1 MKNKTFIGFLLVL
14 ASTICQAQN
23 VTKKTISFVKPELQV
38 DSTFIEKLN
47 TAFFDNYFQD
57 CFSKPED
64 MEHLS
69 INFTKDDD
77 INYYVQVSLSYTM
90 EGMPKIAVGYSEHYG
105 FTYWFCGDVP
115 PSIILE
121 TKAGK
126 RFSYTE
132 YITKSTPSFPL
143 IDFVFDPPVQWFE
156 YNIETG
162 SLTVVPYREV
172 EK

>member
-1 MKNKTFIGFLLVL
+1 
-14 ASTICQAQN
+14 
-23 VTKKTISFVKPELQV
+23 
-38 DSTFIEKLN
+38 
-47 TAFFDNYFQD
+47 
-57 CFSKPED
+57 
-64 MEHLS
+64 
-69 INFTKDDD
+69 
-77 INYYVQVSLSYTM
+77 M

>member
-1 MKNKTFIGFLLVL
+1 MKSKTFIGFLLVL

-47 TAFFDNYFQD
+47 TAFFDNEYQD
-57 CFSKPED
+57 YFSKPGD
-64 MEHLS
+64 MEHLF

-77 INYYVQVSLSYTM
+77 INYYVEVSLWYTM
-90 EGMPKIAVGYSEHYG
+90 ELLPEIAVGYSEHYG

-121 TKAGK
+121 TKAVK
-126 RFSYTE
+126 RFSYTV
-132 YITKSTPSFPL
+132 YITDHFGPMVGF
-143 IDFVFDPPVQWFE
+143 IDPPVQWFE